1 MRRSA
6 VRSVL
11 LPLITAFIWGSA
23 FVAQSLSSGHIG
35 PFTFNAAR
43 SLVGAVV
50 LLLTLRI
57 RRIFRHGEE
66 HAGKSRKTDVKS
78 LLPGGICC
86 GFFLALASVLQ
97 QYGITTTGAGKAGF
111 ITALYVVLVPLAG
124 LFFGRKCPS
133 RVWFSVLLAVCG
145 LYFLCIR
152 SGEKLSIGIGEL
164 SVFLCAFAFTAQILC
179 VDRFVKKT
187 DPVAL
192 SCAQFFLCFV
202 FCSIGAVLTEEIRLP
217 ELTACIPYILY
228 VGVFSSGIAYTLQ
241 IVAQKEGDPVLVS
254 LLLSLEA
261 FFAVVTGALIL
272 HERLSEREL
281 LGCALMMAAVLL
293 SQLKRSDG

>member
-1 MRRSA
+1 MRRS
-6 VRSVL
+6 VIRSVL

-23 FVAQSLSSGHIG
+23 FVAQSLSTGHIG

-43 SLVGAVV
+43 SLVGAFV
-50 LLLTLRI
+50 LLLTLLI
-57 RRIFRHGEE
+57 RRRFRHSEE
-66 HAGKSRKTDVKS
+66 HAEKSGKPDLRS

-97 QYGITTTGAGKAGF
+97 QFGITTTGAGKAGF
-111 ITALYVVLVPLAG
+111 ITALYVVLVPVAG
-124 LFFGRKCPS
+124 LFFGRKCPL
-133 RVWFSVLLAVCG
+133 RVWCGVLLAVAG

-152 SGEKLSIGIGEL
+152 SGERFSIGIGEL
-164 SVFLCAFAFTAQILC
+164 SVFLCAFAFTAQILF
-179 VDRFVKKT
+179 VDRFVKNT

-192 SCAQFFLCFV
+192 SCAQFFICFLL
-202 FCSIGAVLTEEIRLP
+202 CSIGAVFTEEIRLP
-217 ELTACIPYILY
+217 ELAACIPYLLY

-272 HERLSEREL
+272 HERLSAREL